1 MSGGGQ
7 HQGGGG
13 SQASAAGGNNAALQL
28 DATIRALEHSHL
40 TSRTLSL
47 ADFVLTGPPA
57 TLGSDVKLLYA
68 KCSRAG
74 LPQAD
79 KVYLLKVC
87 GCIAALL
94 ALRAA
99 AERAAGLVFPA
110 EASHAYENE
119 LEVAV
124 QAKRCSSAASHA
136 ALRSP
141 AVDGALKDFGEAL
154 VIVQDSHPANLS
166 QLEAEPSAC
175 SLPVFMRTG
184 LCLLEALSFL
194 KAQGVIQPY
203 LQSSHVGITHK
214 GHPVLQNLVGALTCL
229 ISAGDTGGAA
239 KLSAPARDVV
249 AAAAAAT
256 SGEVPDSAAALARFP
271 PLCML
276 APEVLTGVLQS
287 WEGGADQPVD

>member
-1 MSGGGQ
+1 MGGTVPGVWAASQPSMSGGGQ

-99 AERAAGLVFPA
+99 AERAAGL
-110 EASHAYENE
+110 
-119 LEVAV
+119 
-124 QAKRCSSAASHA
+124 AASGSVLLHVSVQSHCPA
-136 ALRSP
+136 TTRRS
-141 AVDGALKDFGEAL
+141 
-154 VIVQDSHPANLS
+154 S
-166 QLEAEPSAC
+166 QQRRA
-175 SLPVFMRTG
+175 MHT
-184 LCLLEALSFL
+184 
-194 KAQGVIQPY
+194 K
-203 LQSSHVGITHK
+203 
-214 GHPVLQNLVGALTCL
+214 
-229 ISAGDTGGAA
+229 
-239 KLSAPARDVV
+239 
-249 AAAAAAT
+249 
-256 SGEVPDSAAALARFP
+256 
-271 PLCML
+271 M
-276 APEVLTGVLQS
+276 S
-287 WEGGADQPVD
+287 WRWL